1 MVFQEMKHEELQ
13 MIINYLDQSLHNHE
27 VWFSS
32 LIRTLI
38 CHLPA
43 DQHDISEAPH
53 KECRFGQWYYSSKV
67 AKLIEH
73 PGFKSIGEEHIR
85 MHQLAK
91 KLLNL
96 IENGSS
102 ISPPDYDNFSNSLE
116 RMRLETT
123 TLKREL
129 ENLIY
134 NRDPLTGA
142 INRVNMLTILREQQE
157 SAKREHKRSFITMM
171 DIDHFKQINDK
182 HNHLVGDSIL
192 AAVVHLIADNLGAGD
207 KIFRYGGEEF
217 LICLNNTETDSAFK
231 KIEEIRTKISET
243 DIVQTPEPIK
253 ITVSFGLVPLD
264 LYSPVEETIERSDK
278 ALIAAKAA
286 GRNCT
291 QFWGP
296 KK

>member
-1 MVFQEMKHEELQ
+1 MKHEDLQ
-13 MIINYLDQSLHNHE
+13 MIVNHLDQSLHNHE
-27 VWFSS
+27 VWFNS

-43 DQHDISEAPH
+43 DQHDVSDNPE
-53 KECRFGQWYYSSKV
+53 KKCRFGQWYYSNKIEN
-67 AKLIEH
+67 LREH
-73 PGFKSIGEEHIR
+73 PGFKLIGEEHSR
-85 MHQLAK
+85 MHALAK
-91 KLLNL
+91 KLLKMTDS
-96 IENGSS
+96 GSAVA
-102 ISPPDYDNFSNSLE
+102 PPDYDNFSNSLE
-116 RMRLETT
+116 RLRLEIT

-142 INRVNMLTILREQQE
+142 INRVNMLTILRELQE
-157 SAKREHKRSFITMM
+157 SAKRENKRSFIAMM
-171 DIDHFKQINDK
+171 DIDHFKQINDQ

-192 AAVVHLIADNLGAGD
+192 RAAVHLISEVLGPGD
-207 KIFRYGGEEF
+207 QIFRYGGEEF
-217 LICLNNTETDSAFK
+217 LLCLNNIETDNAFK
-231 KIEEIRTKISET
+231 KIEEIRMKIAET
-243 DIVQTPEPIK
+243 DIVTTPEKIR

-264 LYSPVEETIERSDK
+264 LYSPVEETIENSDK
-278 ALIAAKAA
+278 ALIAAKSS